1 MAAAI
6 LQVNLKKCPHF
17 AGIKTL
23 SSYPHSLTMSHLWR
37 NYHPAAEKGTSVAVT
52 GQSGEGKVSFATKI
66 LIRTE
71 PVSD

>member
-1 MAAAI
+1 
-6 LQVNLKKCPHF
+6 
-17 AGIKTL
+17 
-23 SSYPHSLTMSHLWR
+23 MSHLWR
-37 NYHPAAEKGTSVAVT
+37 NYHPAAEKGTTVAVT